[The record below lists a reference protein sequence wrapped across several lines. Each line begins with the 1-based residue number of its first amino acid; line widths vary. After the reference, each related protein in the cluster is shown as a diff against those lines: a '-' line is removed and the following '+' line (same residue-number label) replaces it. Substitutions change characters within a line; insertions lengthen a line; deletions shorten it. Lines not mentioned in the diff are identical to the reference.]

1 MYKTIVFFFFFKS
14 FSSLYLLT
22 FLYIS
27 IINVKILNI
36 SSFYL
41 KIVGI
46 ISILHIPPATYQLYR
61 WRVEN
66 RDIRVNHAS
75 TCIVELLRTCLHTFI
90 LHRAP
95 TLSTH
100 TQIQYQCAYG
110 CGRSLC
116 CLDPRTLPIPWELHR
131 SKSLEFPCTARIS
144 SIWNS
149 GDNLKVPSKFSYRI
163 HLIKYTYA
171 RDF

>member
-41 KIVGI
+41 KFVGI

-75 TCIVELLRTCLHTFI
+75 TCIVELLRTCLHAFI

-100 TQIQYQCAYG
+100 KYNISVRMGADDHFVVSTHALYPSHGNYIDRNRSNFHAPLEYPRFGTQVTI
-110 CGRSLC
+110 
-116 CLDPRTLPIPWELHR
+116 
-131 SKSLEFPCTARIS
+131 
-144 SIWNS
+144 
-149 GDNLKVPSKFSYRI
+149 
-163 HLIKYTYA
+163 
-171 RDF
+171 

>member
-1 MYKTIVFFFFFKS
+1 MYKTIVFFLFLKS

-22 FLYIS
+22 FLYIF

-41 KIVGI
+41 KIVSV
-46 ISILHIPPATYQLYR
+46 ISILHILPATYQLYR

-75 TCIVELLRTCLHTFI
+75 TCIVELLRTCLHAFI
-90 LHRAP
+90 LHCAP
-95 TLSTH
+95 TLSIH
-100 TQIQYQCAYG
+100 IQIQYQCACG

-116 CLDPRTLPIPWELHR
+116 VSTHAFYP
-131 SKSLEFPCTARIS
+131 
-144 SIWNS
+144 
-149 GDNLKVPSKFSYRI
+149 SYRNYI
-163 HLIKYTYA
+163 NRNRSNFHVPLEYPRFGIQVTI
-171 RDF
+171 